1 MSTLLMFTLVKGD
14 LWRVCLL
21 AHQEGHPQS
30 HALQHE
36 LTRLMESV
44 HVGHGELCLSIVLI
58 GRAVKSTMIA
68 EKFEYNDD

>member
-1 MSTLLMFTLVKGD
+1 MFTLVKGD

-44 HVGHGELCLSIVLI
+44 HVMENYAWVL
-58 GRAVKSTMIA
+58 
-68 EKFEYNDD
+68 